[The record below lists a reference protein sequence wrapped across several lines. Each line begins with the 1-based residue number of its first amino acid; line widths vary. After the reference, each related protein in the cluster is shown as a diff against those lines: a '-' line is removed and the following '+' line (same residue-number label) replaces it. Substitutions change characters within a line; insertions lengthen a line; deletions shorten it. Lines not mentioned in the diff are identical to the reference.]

1 MDISH
6 FDHCLENC
14 TSVIESYKEM
24 EEKHMGGGFMEE
36 TEQMMDAY
44 RFKPVI

>member
-6 FDHCLENC
+6 FDYCLENC
-14 TSVIESYKEM
+14 TSVIESYQEM
-24 EEKHMGGGFMEE
+24 EEKHMGGGFMEQS
-36 TEQMMDAY
+36 EQMMDAY